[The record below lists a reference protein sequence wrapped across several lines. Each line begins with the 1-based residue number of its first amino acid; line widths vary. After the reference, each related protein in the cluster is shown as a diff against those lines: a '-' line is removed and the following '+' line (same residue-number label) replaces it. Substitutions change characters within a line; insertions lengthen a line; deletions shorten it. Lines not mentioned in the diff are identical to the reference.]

1 LSWNVGV
8 QGEALLSQDKC
19 GEAIRSLQE
28 SKKLYRE
35 AREFAAEYAKTKVSQ
50 AILNCVDILK
60 GQRFSISG
68 FFHMNQFPPSP

>member
-1 LSWNVGV
+1 V
-8 QGEALLSQDKC
+8 QGEALLGQDKC

-50 AILNCVDILK
+50 ARYLQMRGYVMCTNAV
-60 GQRFSISG
+60 
-68 FFHMNQFPPSP
+68 H

>member
-1 LSWNVGV
+1 LNYSVGV
-8 QGEALLSQDKC
+8 QGEALLGQDKC

-50 AILNCVDILK
+50 AI
-60 GQRFSISG
+60 
-68 FFHMNQFPPSP
+68 